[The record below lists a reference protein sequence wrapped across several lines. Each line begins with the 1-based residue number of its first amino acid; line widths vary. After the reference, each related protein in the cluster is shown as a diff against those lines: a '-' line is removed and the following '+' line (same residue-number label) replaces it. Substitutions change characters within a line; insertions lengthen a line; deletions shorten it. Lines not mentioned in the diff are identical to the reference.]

1 MRGPNFLSCPSTA
14 IARHGCPSVK
24 ETMGKDFAAR
34 HAVYVGAAVVL
45 KLICGADDC
54 VWLSPFLAKAKG
66 APAKAKVAAKYVTT
80 VVLITCIAA
89 GLALGIRRIAAPAER
104 RADEGIGTAA
114 GVLLVLYALY
124 TAREDGWFPCCPPDD
139 EDDDEEEESAV
150 ADALTK
156 ISACCDCVADEEEPL
171 LKTAEERRSERD
183 ILVVA
188 FLGTMDDLVVYFSV
202 AVSGKIPGIDL
213 IIGTT
218 LGAVALALCVG
229 SLLECSERASACVA
243 KVPIPV
249 VLVALACY
257 IIVDAWH
264 PLKY

>member
-1 MRGPNFLSCPSTA
+1 
-14 IARHGCPSVK
+14 
-24 ETMGKDFAAR
+24 MGKDFAAR
-34 HAVYVGAAVVL
+34 HAVYIGAAVVL

-54 VWLSPFLAKAKG
+54 VWLSPFLARARG
-66 APAKAKVAAKYVTT
+66 AAAKAKVGCKYVCT
-80 VVLITCIAA
+80 VLIITCVAA
-89 GLALGIRRIAAPAER
+89 GLALGIRRIAAPAEWK
-104 RADEGIGTAA
+104 ADEGIGTAA

-124 TAREDGWFPCCPPDD
+124 TAREDGWFPCWPPD
-139 EDDDEEEESAV
+139 EDDEGEEESMV

-156 ISACCDCVADEEEPL
+156 LSSCCDCVDDEEEPL

-183 ILVVA
+183 VLVVA
-188 FLGTMDDLVVYFSV
+188 LLGTMDDLVVYFSV

-229 SLLECSERASACVA
+229 SLLEFSERASACVA
-243 KVPIPV
+243 KVPIPL

>member
-1 MRGPNFLSCPSTA
+1 
-14 IARHGCPSVK
+14 
-24 ETMGKDFAAR
+24 MGKDFAAR
-34 HAVYVGAAVVL
+34 HAVYIGAAVVL

-54 VWLSPFLAKAKG
+54 VWLAPFLAKAKG
-66 APAKAKVAAKYVTT
+66 AAAKFKIGCKYVCT
-80 VVLITCIAA
+80 VVLITCVAA

-124 TAREDGWFPCCPPDD
+124 VAREDGWFPCCPPD
-139 EDDDEEEESAV
+139 EEDEEEEESMV

-156 ISACCDCVADEEEPL
+156 LSACCDCMDDEEEPL
-171 LKTAEERRSERD
+171 LQKTAEERRSERD
-183 ILVVA
+183 VLVVA

-202 AVSGKIPGIDL
+202 AVSGKIPGVDL
-213 IIGTT
+213 VIGTT
-218 LGAVALALCVG
+218 VGAVALALCVG
-229 SLLECSERASACVA
+229 TLLEFSERASACVQ

>member
-1 MRGPNFLSCPSTA
+1 VRGPNFLSCPSAA
-14 IARHGCPSVK
+14 IAPHGCPAVK
-24 ETMGKDFAAR
+24 RTMGKDFAAR

-54 VWLSPFLAKAKG
+54 VWLSPFLAKARG
-66 APAKAKVAAKYVTT
+66 AAAKAKVGCKYVCT
-80 VVLITCIAA
+80 VVLITCVAA
-89 GLALGIRRIAAPAER
+89 GLALAIRRIAAPAER

-114 GVLLVLYALY
+114 GVLLVLYAMY
-124 TAREDGWFPCCPPDD
+124 VAREDGWFPCCPPD
-139 EDDDEEEESAV
+139 EEEESVV

-156 ISACCDCVADEEEPL
+156 LSACCDCMEDEEEPL

-202 AVSGKIPGIDL
+202 AVSGKIPGVDL
-213 IIGTT
+213 VIGTT
-218 LGAVALALCVG
+218 VGAVALAFCVG

-243 KVPIPV
+243 KVPIPL

>member
-1 MRGPNFLSCPSTA
+1 
-14 IARHGCPSVK
+14 
-24 ETMGKDFAAR
+24 MGKDFAAR

-54 VWLSPFLAKAKG
+54 VWLSPFLARARG
-66 APAKAKVAAKYVTT
+66 AAAKAKVGCKYVCT
-80 VVLITCIAA
+80 VVLITCMAA
-89 GLALGIRRIAAPAER
+89 GLAMGIRRIAAPAER

-139 EDDDEEEESAV
+139 EEDEEEEESIV

-156 ISACCDCVADEEEPL
+156 LSACCDCVADEEEPL

-202 AVSGKIPGIDL
+202 AVSGKIPGVDL

-218 LGAVALALCVG
+218 VGAVALALCVG
-229 SLLECSERASACVA
+229 SLLEFSERASACVA

>member
-1 MRGPNFLSCPSTA
+1 
-14 IARHGCPSVK
+14 
-24 ETMGKDFAAR
+24 MGKDFAAR
-34 HAVYVGAAVVL
+34 HAIYIGAAIVL

-54 VWLSPFLAKAKG
+54 VWLAPFLAKAKG
-66 APAKAKVAAKYVTT
+66 AAAKFKIGCKYVCT
-80 VVLITCIAA
+80 VVLITCVAA
-89 GLALGIRRIAAPAER
+89 ALALAIRRIAAPAER
-104 RADEGIGTAA
+104 KADEGIGTAA
-114 GVLLVLYALY
+114 GALLVLYALY
-124 TAREDGWFPCCPPDD
+124 TAREDGWFPCWPPDED
-139 EDDDEEEESAV
+139 DDDEEESMV

-156 ISACCDCVADEEEPL
+156 LSSCCDCVDDEEEPL

-183 ILVVA
+183 VLVVA

-202 AVSGKIPGIDL
+202 AVSGKIPGVDL
-213 IIGTT
+213 VIGTT
-218 LGAVALALCVG
+218 LGAVALSLVVG
-229 SLLECSERASACVA
+229 SLLEFSERASACVQ

>member
-1 MRGPNFLSCPSTA
+1 
-14 IARHGCPSVK
+14 
-24 ETMGKDFAAR
+24 MGKDFAAR
-34 HAVYVGAAVVL
+34 HAVYIGAAVVL

-54 VWLSPFLAKAKG
+54 VWLAPFLAKARG
-66 APAKAKVAAKYVTT
+66 AAAKANVGAKYVCT
-80 VVLITCIAA
+80 VVLITCVAA
-89 GLALGIRRIAAPAER
+89 GLALAIRKIAAPAER
-104 RADEGIGTAA
+104 RADEGIGTGA

-124 TAREDGWFPCCPPDD
+124 TAREDGWFPCWPPD
-139 EDDDEEEESAV
+139 EEDDEEESMV

-156 ISACCDCVADEEEPL
+156 LSSCCDCVDDEEEPL

-183 ILVVA
+183 VLVVA

-202 AVSGKIPGIDL
+202 AVSGKIPGVDL

-218 LGAVALALCVG
+218 LGAVALAFCVG
-229 SLLECSERASACVA
+229 GLLEFSERASACVQ

>member
-1 MRGPNFLSCPSTA
+1 
-14 IARHGCPSVK
+14 
-24 ETMGKDFAAR
+24 MGKDFAAR
-34 HAVYVGAAVVL
+34 HAIYIGAAVVL

-54 VWLSPFLAKAKG
+54 VWLAPFLAKARG
-66 APAKAKVAAKYVTT
+66 AAAKANVGAKYVCT
-80 VVLITCIAA
+80 VVLITCVAA
-89 GLALGIRRIAAPAER
+89 GLALAIRRIAAPAER
-104 RADEGIGTAA
+104 KADEGIGTAA
-114 GVLLVLYALY
+114 GALLVLYALY
-124 TAREDGWFPCCPPDD
+124 TAREDGWFPCWPPD
-139 EDDDEEEESAV
+139 EEDEEDEESMV

-156 ISACCDCVADEEEPL
+156 LSSCCDCVDDEEEPL

-183 ILVVA
+183 VLVVA

-202 AVSGKIPGIDL
+202 AVSGKIPAVDL
-213 IIGTT
+213 VIGTT
-218 LGAVALALCVG
+218 VGAVALSLVVG
-229 SLLECSERASACVA
+229 GLLEFSERASACVQ

>member
-1 MRGPNFLSCPSTA
+1 
-14 IARHGCPSVK
+14 
-24 ETMGKDFAAR
+24 MGKDFAAR

-124 TAREDGWFPCCPPDD
+124 TRARTAGSP
-139 EDDDEEEESAV
+139 A
-150 ADALTK
+150 ALRT
-156 ISACCDCVADEEEPL
+156 
-171 LKTAEERRSERD
+171 TRTTTRRRNR
-183 ILVVA
+183 
-188 FLGTMDDLVVYFSV
+188 
-202 AVSGKIPGIDL
+202 P
-213 IIGTT
+213 
-218 LGAVALALCVG
+218 
-229 SLLECSERASACVA
+229 
-243 KVPIPV
+243 
-249 VLVALACY
+249 
-257 IIVDAWH
+257 
-264 PLKY
+264 

>member
-1 MRGPNFLSCPSTA
+1 MA
-14 IARHGCPSVK
+14 
-24 ETMGKDFAAR
+24 KDFAAR

-80 VVLITCIAA
+80 VVLITCMAA
-89 GLALGIRRIAAPAER
+89 GLALAIRRIAAPAER

-139 EDDDEEEESAV
+139 DEEDEEEEESMV

-156 ISACCDCVADEEEPL
+156 ISSCCDCMDDEEEPL
-171 LKTAEERRSERD
+171 LQKTAEERRNERD
-183 ILVVA
+183 VLVVA

-202 AVSGKIPGIDL
+202 AVSGKIPGVDL
-213 IIGTT
+213 VIGTT
-218 LGAVALALCVG
+218 VGAVALALCVG
-229 SLLECSERASACVA
+229 TLLEFSERASACVQ

>member
-14 IARHGCPSVK
+14 SARHGCPSVK

-80 VVLITCIAA
+80 VVLITCMAA

-139 EDDDEEEESAV
+139 EDDDE
-150 ADALTK
+150 
-156 ISACCDCVADEEEPL
+156 
-171 LKTAEERRSERD
+171 
-183 ILVVA
+183 
-188 FLGTMDDLVVYFSV
+188 
-202 AVSGKIPGIDL
+202 
-213 IIGTT
+213 
-218 LGAVALALCVG
+218 
-229 SLLECSERASACVA
+229 
-243 KVPIPV
+243 
-249 VLVALACY
+249 
-257 IIVDAWH
+257 
-264 PLKY
+264 